1 MIQPDERLLSFLAY
15 AEERGASDL
24 HLSVGTVPHIRVRNE
39 LLPVEGAA
47 KLLPEDTRTMVYSIM
62 EEKVQAVFEENGEAD
77 FAFGIEGRGRYRANA
92 YRQRNTCCCA
102 LRLMSGKIQEPKELG
117 IPDAVMEL
125 AKMRSGLV
133 LVTGPTGCGKSTT
146 LAAIIQAINETRHCH
161 VITLEDPIE
170 YLYRHDRA
178 IVDQREIGVDS
189 KSFSG
194 ALRAALRE
202 DPDVLLVGE
211 MRDLDTISTAI
222 TAAETGHLVF
232 STLHTINAAGTVDR
246 IIDVFPD
253 AQQAQIRTQLAS
265 VLEAVIS
272 QRLIPAAQGTKR
284 VAVFESLRANSASRR
299 RIRTGRSNMI
309 AGQMAQ
315 GQREGMNTLDQA
327 LAGAFR
333 EGRITAES
341 ALLFADDQD
350 AMKRNLSLS

>member
-272 QRLIPAAQGTKR
+272 QSPAAQGTKR
-284 VAVFESLRANSASRR
+284 VAVFEILRANSAIRNL
-299 RIRTGRSNMI
+299 IRTGRSNMI

>member
-1 MIQPDERLLSFLAY
+1 MIQPDERLLSLLDY
-15 AEERGASDL
+15 AKEHGASDL
-24 HLSVGTVPHIRVRNE
+24 HLSVGTVPRIRVRNE
-39 LLPVEGAA
+39 LLCVEGQD
-47 KLLPEDTRTMVYSIM
+47 KLLPDDTKRMIYSVM
-62 EEKVQAVFEENGEAD
+62 EEKERAVFEENGEAD
-77 FAFGIEGRGRYRANA
+77 FAFGIEGKGRYRANA

-102 LRLMSGKIQEPKELG
+102 LRLMSGKIQNPEELG

-125 AKMRSGLV
+125 SKMRSGLV

-146 LAAIIQAINETRHCH
+146 LAAIIQAINKTRHCH

-170 YLYRHDRA
+170 YLYHHDQA

-232 STLHTINAAGTVDR
+232 STLHTLNAATTVDR

-272 QRLIPAAQGTKR
+272 QRLIPAAQGTRR
-284 VAVFESLRANSASRR
+284 VAVFEILRANSAIRNL
-299 RIRTGRSNMI
+299 IRTGRSNMI
-309 AGQMAQ
+309 AGQLAQ

-327 LAGAFR
+327 LADACR
-333 EGRITAES
+333 AGRITQES
-341 ALLFADDQD
+341 AMLFAEDLD
-350 AMKRNLSLS
+350 AMKRNLGIR

>member
-1 MIQPDERLLSFLAY
+1 M
-15 AEERGASDL
+15 
-24 HLSVGTVPHIRVRNE
+24 
-39 LLPVEGAA
+39 
-47 KLLPEDTRTMVYSIM
+47 
-62 EEKVQAVFEENGEAD
+62 QAVFEENGEAD

-284 VAVFESLRANSASRR
+284 VAVFEILRANSAIRNL
-299 RIRTGRSNMI
+299 IRTGRSNMI

>member
-1 MIQPDERLLSFLAY
+1 MIQADERLLSFLAY

-232 STLHTINAAGTVDR
+232 STLHTINAAG
-246 IIDVFPD
+246 I
-253 AQQAQIRTQLAS
+253 
-265 VLEAVIS
+265 
-272 QRLIPAAQGTKR
+272 
-284 VAVFESLRANSASRR
+284 LRANSAIRNL
-299 RIRTGRSNMI
+299 IRTGRSNMI